1 LTSLLEINE
10 LVAGYG
16 AVRALN
22 GISLH
27 VDEGETV
34 ALIGANGAGKTTTLR
49 CISSL
54 VWPSAGTIL
63 FEGRRIDRSKPETV
77 VKFGISHAPEG
88 RKIFPGLTVMDNLR
102 LGAVGRSRA
111 AKVGVAEDVAR
122 VFALFPPL
130 EAFKN
135 RLGWMLS
142 GGQQQM
148 LSIGR
153 ALMAH
158 PRLLL
163 LDEPSLG
170 LAPVLV
176 QSVFKTIREINQAG
190 TAILLVEQNAFMALN
205 TARRAYVLE
214 TGKIVLEGD
223 SAALMKDERVRGAY
237 LGAKVSVTEPRTN
250 PASGPQASG

>member
-1 LTSLLEINE
+1 LTSLLEIHD

-22 GISLH
+22 GISLS
-27 VDEGETV
+27 VGEGETV
-34 ALIGANGAGKTTTLR
+34 ALIGANGAGKSSTLR

-54 VWPSAGTIL
+54 VWPSSGTIM
-63 FEGRRIDRSKPETV
+63 FEGRRVDRLKPETV
-77 VKFGISHAPEG
+77 VKLGISHAPEG
-88 RKIFPGLTVMDNLR
+88 RKIFPGLTVLDNLR
-102 LGAVGRSRA
+102 LGAVGRSRVA
-111 AKVGVAEDVAR
+111 QRSVAEDMAQ
-122 VFALFPPL
+122 VFALFPAL
-130 EAFKN
+130 QEFKN

-190 TAILLVEQNAFMALN
+190 AAILLVEQNAFMALN
-205 TARRAYVLE
+205 TARRGYVLE
-214 TGKIVLEGD
+214 TGRIVLEGD
-223 SAALMKDERVRGAY
+223 SAALMKDERMRGAY
-237 LGAKVSVTEPRTN
+237 LGAKV
-250 PASGPQASG
+250 GG